1 MLTNQ
6 FPGVHV
12 KEIPS
17 GARPIASISTSNTVF
32 IDVFKR
38 GPMDKAVRLT
48 SMADFETIFG
58 GVWSKSEASYAIQ
71 QYFLNGGNV
80 AFVIRVGADGAGDG
94 SEPLAAASATIK
106 KAGDPTTDALSIEAK
121 TPGAAGNNIYYGL
134 IPVKDETKYH
144 LLVRQYDGASV
155 VAEEVYGN
163 ISYATKSG
171 VDAANAGSR
180 LVTLDAVGNN
190 SANREPEPST
200 SAIDLTAVT
209 DATARLNALVA
220 LGKSDLTALAGGQPD
235 PQLVKA
241 TRAGAEL
248 SITAR
253 EFGSWGNSIF
263 VATAEHA
270 SGTQYDL
277 LVRLYSGSKVIA
289 EELYQGISNTD
300 DPTDPAMAEN
310 IVNGASALVSVE
322 VHAAGIPT
330 IGSFTPENLLDGTT
344 QPAQPNSMEAL
355 GNGDDGLVP
364 FIGDWS
370 LNIANAIQGS
380 NAARTGMNALEDIVP
395 DVFNL
400 MCIPVASL
408 MDESDAKNV
417 YEAAEKFCRDRFAF
431 LLLDPSVD
439 ATKDDVYDWFQGMGS
454 AASRNAAGYFPRLS
468 FSDPLAGGA
477 PRTVG
482 PSGMVAGM
490 MARIDASRG
499 VWKSTAGTE
508 TRFGG
513 GAPEQLLT
521 DLEQEPL
528 NRLGVNVLR
537 SFPVY
542 GNIIWGARTM
552 VGADDLAD
560 EYKYVAVRRTAI
572 FIQQSLQRGLKWTVF
587 EGNDERLW
595 GQIRMNVKAFMQGLH
610 RQGAFQGTIA
620 DDAYLVKCDSETT
633 TQADIDLGIVNIL
646 VAFAPLKPAEF
657 VVLNFKQLT
666 KLPE

>member
-17 GARPIASISTSNTVF
+17 GARPIASISTSNTAF

-80 AFVIRVGADGAGDG
+80 AFVIRVGADGAGTG
-94 SEPLAAASATIK
+94 SEPLTAATATIN
-106 KAGDPTTDALSIEAK
+106 KAGDPGTDALTIVAQQQ
-121 TPGAAGNNIYYGL
+121 GAAGNNIYYGL
-134 IPVKDETKYH
+134 IPVEGDTKYH
-144 LLVRQYDGASV
+144 LLVRQYDGAQL
-155 VAEEVYGN
+155 VAEEVYGSV
-163 ISYATKSG
+163 SYATKSG
-171 VDAANAGSR
+171 VDAANANSR
-180 LVTLDAVGNN
+180 LVTLDAVG
-190 SANREPEPST
+190 STAANREPEPST
-200 SAIDLTAVT
+200 TAIDLTTVT
-209 DATARLNALVA
+209 DTTDRLNALVA
-220 LGKSDLTALAGGQPD
+220 LGKSDLTPLAGGQPN

-241 TRAGAEL
+241 TRQGDL
-248 SITAR
+248 SITAK
-253 EFGSWGNSIF
+253 EFGSWGNSIY
-263 VATAEHA
+263 VATAPHA
-270 SGTQYDL
+270 SGTEYDL

-310 IVNGASALVSVE
+310 IVNGASTLVSVK
-322 VHAAGIPT
+322 VDAAATPT
-330 IGSFTPENLLDGTT
+330 IGIFAPDDLLDATT
-344 QPAQPNSMEAL
+344 NTMESL

-364 FIGDWS
+364 HVAGWGP
-370 LNIANAIQGS
+370 AISAAIKGS
-380 NAARTGMNALEDIVP
+380 NAARTGINALEDIVP

-400 MCIPVASL
+400 MSIPVASI
-408 MDESDAKNV
+408 MEEADATAV

-431 LLLDPSVD
+431 LLVDPSLD
-439 ATKDDVYDWFQGMGS
+439 ATKDDVYDWFQAMGS
-454 AASRNAAGYFPRLS
+454 AASRNSAGYFPRLS

-477 PRTVG
+477 TRTVG

-513 GAPEQLLT
+513 GAPGQLLT

-542 GNIIWGARTM
+542 GNIIWGARTL

-560 EYKYVAVRRTAI
+560 EYKYVAVRRTAL

-620 DDAYLVKCDSETT
+620 DDAYLVKCDDETT